1 MCLDISTVK
10 SHLVAVGLYDGSVA
24 VFNLLKKE
32 EIYRCKT
39 AERHVD
45 PVWAIKWQ
53 NDQFCSVSSDGM
65 VKCWNPKT
73 GETKD
78 VITLYDDE
86 LAQGAKVGRQSF
98 LNRKITKSCTIG
110 MRSLHR
116 ISFG

>member
-1 MCLDISTVK
+1 MCLDISTER

-53 NDQFCSVSSDGM
+53 NDQFCSVSSDGT
-65 VKCWNPKT
+65 VKCWDPKG
-73 GETKD
+73 GETKE
-78 VITLYDDE
+78 VITLFDDE
-86 LAQGAKVGRQSF
+86 LAEGAKVD
-98 LNRKITKSCTIG
+98 
-110 MRSLHR
+110 
-116 ISFG
+116 